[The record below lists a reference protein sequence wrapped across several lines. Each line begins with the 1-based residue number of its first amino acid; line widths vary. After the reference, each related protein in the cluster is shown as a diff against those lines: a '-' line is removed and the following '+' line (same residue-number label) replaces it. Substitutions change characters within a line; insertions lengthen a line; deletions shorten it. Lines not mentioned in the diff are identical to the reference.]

1 MREETACQIMAD
13 WDLTTGAQWTA
24 GDIEPEARE
33 ATKLAARKAGV
44 PIGTWL
50 SQTILKTATAE
61 LKHSRNGSDHSLGF
75 DTPHGHDQPA
85 GRGPLPAPTHAMVIE
100 SIQRLARRIEEAEQH
115 AAETLRPLAEKVS
128 ILSQRIEE
136 VGSRGE
142 VSMAPMERVLM
153 RVTERLE
160 RLEFEKGGKDPGR
173 RGFFSR

>member
-1 MREETACQIMAD
+1 MREETAYQIMTD

-24 GDIEPEARE
+24 DDIEPEARE
-33 ATKLAARKAGV
+33 AAKLAARKAGV

-61 LKHSRNGSDHSLGF
+61 LKHSRNGSAHSLEF

-100 SIQRLARRIEEAEQH
+100 SIQRLAGRIEEAEQH
-115 AAETLRPLAEKVS
+115 TAETLRPLAEKVS

-142 VSMAPMERVLM
+142 VSTAPMERALM

-160 RLEFEKGGKDPGR
+160 RLESEKGGKDPGR